1 VVINDVGII
10 TLPADSAIGG
20 HLALAAFVINGAR
33 ASSMEQTIARIAG
46 ASYEFFTGK
55 PLGAP
60 AARARRVVAR
70 RTGVRLGPRGI

>member
-20 HLALAAFVINGAR
+20 HLALAVFVINGAR

-46 ASYEFFTGK
+46 ASYEFFTGETI
-55 PLGAP
+55 A
-60 AARARRVVAR
+60 AARARRAVER